1 MKHFKMHTN
10 ILVQPKRL
18 THPILSNY
26 GEKTDSRLPGIAQ
39 ISIKSVTAWN
49 GKEIWENEEIW
60 EIWDTGV
67 WVVGALAGGCSEAQ
81 TERSGPSAQ
90 ECYLALLKQG
100 GYRMCLIQMHQREVR
115 GQESAL
121 QLDQLHLN
129 PSILSF
135 FFSCIHHP
143 SIHPSLIYP
152 SSNQSLKPGT
162 LSLGGGETC
171 RNH

>member
-1 MKHFKMHTN
+1 MKHLKLHTN

-18 THPILSNY
+18 IHPILSNY
-26 GEKTDSRLPGIAQ
+26 GEKTNSRLPGIAQ
-39 ISIKSVTAWN
+39 ISSKSVTAWN
-49 GKEIWENEEIW
+49 GKEKYGIQEFGWWGPLQE
-60 EIWDTGV
+60 DV
-67 WVVGALAGGCSEAQ
+67 QRPKL
-81 TERSGPSAQ
+81 RGPSAQ

-100 GYRMCLIQMHQREVR
+100 GYRMCLIQRHQREVR

-135 FFSCIHHP
+135 FYSCIHQP

-152 SSNQSLKPGT
+152 SSNQSLTPGT